1 MWIIIKEKIDKKFTE
16 GEKNVAE
23 LIPIA
28 LRTIFFYALI
38 ILIFRMMGKREIG
51 ELSILDLVVYI
62 MIAELAVAAIDDPNN
77 KLFHVII
84 PMLLLMTIQIVFAYI
99 SLKSKHF
106 RDVVEGKPILIINK
120 GKIDEKE
127 MKRQRYNF
135 DDLLLQ
141 LREQNVRNIADVEF
155 AILETSGKLTVFE
168 KEKNQSSYT
177 IPLIIDGEI
186 QTKNLERI
194 EKNSLWLRQE
204 LRKRGYRDVKKIS
217 FCSFQNGDF
226 FIDIQDFR

>member
-1 MWIIIKEKIDKKFTE
+1 M
-16 GEKNVAE
+16 AE

-28 LRTIFFYALI
+28 LRTLFFYALI

-77 KLFHVII
+77 QLFHVVM
-84 PMLLLMTIQIVFAYI
+84 PMLLLMIIQIVFAFI

-106 RDVVEGKPILIINK
+106 RDVVEGKPTLIINK

-127 MKRQRYNF
+127 MKKQRYNF

-194 EKNSLWLRQE
+194 EKNPLWLRQE

-226 FIDIQDFR
+226 FIDVQDFR

>member
-1 MWIIIKEKIDKKFTE
+1 
-16 GEKNVAE
+16 
-23 LIPIA
+23 
-28 LRTIFFYALI
+28 
-38 ILIFRMMGKREIG
+38 MMGKREIG

-77 KLFHVII
+77 QLFHVVM
-84 PMLLLMTIQIVFAYI
+84 PMLLLMIIQIVFAFI

-106 RDVVEGKPILIINK
+106 RDVVEGKPTLIINK

-127 MKRQRYNF
+127 MKKQRYNF

-194 EKNSLWLRQE
+194 EKNPLWLRQE

-226 FIDIQDFR
+226 FIDVQDFRWKMKKIFKMVDLAHFEWGSLKWAKYEKHTLNKLI

>member
-1 MWIIIKEKIDKKFTE
+1 
-16 GEKNVAE
+16 VAE

-28 LRTIFFYALI
+28 LRTLFFYALI

-77 KLFHVII
+77 QLFHVVM
-84 PMLLLMTIQIVFAYI
+84 PMLLLMIIQIVFAFI

-106 RDVVEGKPILIINK
+106 RDVVEGKPTLIINK

-127 MKRQRYNF
+127 MKKQRYNF

-194 EKNSLWLRQE
+194 EKNPLWLRQE

-226 FIDIQDFR
+226 FIDVQDFR